1 MTGRW
6 ARRALRRDDRRP
18 RRRRDERGS
27 ILPLTILTMTILL
40 GFTAFAADLGLQ
52 RVAVRDMQSVA
63 DVVALD
69 AARKLP
75 TCDVTTLTTAA
86 NASLAR
92 QNRRI
97 GRTSPLVVTPGHL
110 DSATKTFVAGA
121 ANGVCDAVKVES
133 STTVDYAFAPVLG
146 RSSGGAARSAV
157 GARAQPAV
165 CFSAGTRSLVLNS
178 SQSALS
184 PLLDRILKA
193 NLGLVGYS
201 GLVDLKALTVRLG
214 DVAAELGIGT
224 TQQLATATV
233 TLRQL
238 MVATATV
245 LQRQGNTAQANLLNT
260 VGGQVGALNVNL
272 GRFLSVGTG
281 GESGLDAQLNALD
294 LIGTAALSAAVANGK
309 NAVAIGADLGVPL
322 DLVTANT
329 QLTLIE
335 PPVIACG
342 GVGAQARTA
351 QVRLDVKTGVS
362 ILGIAGIGNISLGV
376 QVGKG
381 TATLTNVTCAGG
393 GTQASTTVRGDT
405 SLATLS
411 GPGGTGSATVTP
423 LSLLGL
429 PLAGVVRITG
439 TVGAKT
445 STQQFPYPPAP
456 DLTQIYGG
464 GERIILSSVD
474 STTNTVLDAI
484 NKLTGTLDLLVQP
497 LLKMLGIQ
505 LGIMEVRMLGTPSC
519 SATRLAG

>member
-1 MTGRW
+1 MSGRW
-6 ARRALRRDDRRP
+6 ARLALRADDRRP

-75 TCDVTTLTTAA
+75 TCDATALTTAA

-110 DSATKTFVAGA
+110 DSTTKTFVAGA

-133 STTVDYAFAPVLG
+133 RTTVDFAFAPVIG

-165 CFSAGTRSLVLNS
+165 CFSAGTKSLVLNS

-184 PLLDRILKA
+184 PLLDRILRV

-201 GLVDLKALTVRLG
+201 GLVDLKTLSVRLG
-214 DVAAELGIGT
+214 DVAAELGIG

-245 LQRQGNTAQANLLNT
+245 LQRQGSTAQATLLNT
-260 VGGQVGALNVNL
+260 LSGQVGALNVNL

-294 LIGTAALSAAVANGK
+294 LIGTAAVSAAVANGK
-309 NAVAIGADLGVPL
+309 NAVAIGTDLGVPL

-329 QLTLIE
+329 QLTIIE

-351 QVRLDVKTGVS
+351 QVRLDVRTGVS
-362 ILGIAGIGNISLGV
+362 ILGIAGIGNVSLGV

-381 TATLTNVTCAGG
+381 TATLTNVTCASSGV
-393 GTQASTTVRGDT
+393 QASTTVRGDT

-423 LSLLGL
+423 LSLLGI

-439 TVGAKT
+439 TVGAKST
-445 STQQFPYPPAP
+445 TQQFPYPPAP

-474 STTNTVLDAI
+474 STTNSVLDGI

>member
-1 MTGRW
+1 MSGRW
-6 ARRALRRDDRRP
+6 ARLALRADDRRP

-75 TCDVTTLTTAA
+75 TCDATALTTAA

-110 DSATKTFVAGA
+110 DSTTKTFVAGA

-133 STTVDYAFAPVLG
+133 RTTVDFAFAPVIG

-165 CFSAGTRSLVLNS
+165 CFSAGTKSLVLNS

-184 PLLDRILKA
+184 PLLDRILRV

-201 GLVDLKALTVRLG
+201 GLVDLKTLSVRLG
-214 DVAAELGIGT
+214 DV

-245 LQRQGNTAQANLLNT
+245 LQRQGSTAQATLLNT
-260 VGGQVGALNVNL
+260 LSGQVGALNVNL

-294 LIGTAALSAAVANGK
+294 LIGTAAVSAAVANGK
-309 NAVAIGADLGVPL
+309 NAVAIGTDLGVPL

-329 QLTLIE
+329 QLTIIE

-351 QVRLDVKTGVS
+351 QVRLDVRTGVS
-362 ILGIAGIGNISLGV
+362 ILGIAGIGNVSLGV

-381 TATLTNVTCAGG
+381 TATLTNVTCASSGV
-393 GTQASTTVRGDT
+393 QASTTVRGDT

-423 LSLLGL
+423 LSLLGI

-439 TVGAKT
+439 TVGAKST
-445 STQQFPYPPAP
+445 TQQFPYPPAP

-474 STTNTVLDAI
+474 STTNSVLDGI